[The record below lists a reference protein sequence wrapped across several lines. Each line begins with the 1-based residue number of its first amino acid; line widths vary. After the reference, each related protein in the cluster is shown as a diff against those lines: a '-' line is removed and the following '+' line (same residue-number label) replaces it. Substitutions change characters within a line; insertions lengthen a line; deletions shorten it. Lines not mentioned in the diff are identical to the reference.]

1 MTQRP
6 AHTLRVADW
15 LRRQGAVVLAAIAIG
30 ALLALA
36 VLGLADRRAAD
47 VDATRQSIAQA
58 TEQARM
64 ILAQDRRI
72 LDQLAASAAIAE
84 TPDAATLRLLDQT
97 PTLAVGIRATVLFD
111 PTGAPLAGDGVDAA
125 IAALGTGAVRAG
137 LAWPGAPLLVT
148 PAVRDGETP
157 LVGLA
162 RPWLAS
168 DGAIGGV
175 AVIVLDRSA
184 FAGLDIVRRDG
195 TPLFGDDREAGNAA
209 RTIAIAD
216 VPLAVRYI
224 PISTPLVAQLRAAGP
239 RLAILAAGIAAALGL
254 IALLIRRQRAA
265 ERESDRHVRL
275 ERRLRKQLREATAAA
290 SRTDEISRTKSQ
302 FLAQVTHELR
312 TPLNAILGFS
322 ETIRHELFGPVAN
335 PRYRDYAGLIHDAG
349 SHLLSLINDL
359 LDSARIEAGKVE
371 MSPIRMSAAAL
382 ARSALDLV
390 ELLAEQGEITLV
402 TIGTGTC
409 PDLNVDARAMKQVLI
424 NLLSNAIKY
433 TPSGGRI
440 ELRFAAARDG
450 GVTID
455 VADTGAGMSAAEVQ
469 HAFEP
474 FGRSG
479 HNRVRRQPGTGL
491 GLSLARSMVRL
502 HGGDLTLSS
511 RLGAGTTAT
520 ICLPASAAFGK
531 AETQTQASPA
541 PEKRN
546 AAAA

>member
-6 AHTLRVADW
+6 AHSRRVADW
-15 LRRQGAVVLAAIAIG
+15 LRRQGAVALMVIVLG
-30 ALLALA
+30 ALVALA
-36 VLGLADRRAAD
+36 GLSLADRRAAD
-47 VDATRQSIAQA
+47 ASATRQGIAQA
-58 TEQARM
+58 TEQARA

-72 LDQLAASAAIAE
+72 LDRLAALAAIAD
-84 TPDAATLRLLDQT
+84 TPDAATLRLLGQA
-97 PTLAVGIRATVLFD
+97 PGLAPGLRAAILFD
-111 PTGAPLAGDGVDAA
+111 PAGAPLAGDEVDTA
-125 IAALGTGAVRAG
+125 IAALGIDAMRDG
-137 LAWPGAPLLVT
+137 LARPGVPLLVSAT
-148 PAVRDGETP
+148 VRDGETA

-162 RPWLAS
+162 RPWFAS

-175 AVIVLDRSA
+175 AVIALDRSA
-184 FAGLDIVRRDG
+184 FVGLDIVRGDG
-195 TPLFGDDREAGNAA
+195 TPLFADDTAASNTA

-216 VPLAVRYI
+216 WPLELRYT
-224 PISTPLVAQLRAAGP
+224 PISTPLTVQLRAAGP
-239 RLAILAAGIAAALGL
+239 RLVILAAGIAAALGL
-254 IALLIRRQRAA
+254 IVLLIRRQRAV
-265 ERESDRHVRL
+265 ERDFARHARV
-275 ERRLRKQLREATAAA
+275 ERRLRKQLKEATAAA
-290 SRTDEISRTKSQ
+290 SRTDEVSRTKSQ

-390 ELLAEQGEITLV
+390 ELLAEQGKITLV
-402 TIGTGTC
+402 TVGTAKC
-409 PDLNVDARAMKQVLI
+409 PDLNVDARAMKQVLV

-433 TPSGGRI
+433 TPPGGRI
-440 ELRFAAARDG
+440 ELRFAGSGDG
-450 GVTID
+450 GAKIE
-455 VADTGAGMSAAEVQ
+455 VADTGAGMSAEEALY
-469 HAFEP
+469 AFEP
-474 FGRSG
+474 FGRAG
-479 HNRVRRQPGTGL
+479 HNRKRRQPGTGL

-511 RLGAGTTAT
+511 RTGAGTTAT
-520 ICLPASAAFGK
+520 ISLPVSAAFGK
-531 AETQTQASPA
+531 PAIASEATTPPA
-541 PEKRN
+541 KQD

>member
-1 MTQRP
+1 MTQRL
-6 AHTLRVADW
+6 ARMRRVADW
-15 LRRQGAVVLAAIAIG
+15 LRRQGALALTVIAIG
-30 ALLALA
+30 ALVALA
-36 VLGLADRRAAD
+36 GLSLTDRRAAD
-47 VDATRQSIAQA
+47 ASATRQSIAQA
-58 TEQARM
+58 TEQARA

-72 LDQLAASAAIAE
+72 LDRLAASAAIAD
-84 TPDAATLRLLDQT
+84 TPDSATLRLLGQA
-97 PTLAVGIRATVLFD
+97 PGLAPGLRAAMLFD
-111 PTGAPLAGDGVDAA
+111 PTGAPLAGDEVDTAV
-125 IAALGTGAVRAG
+125 AALGVGAMRAG
-137 LAWPGAPLLVT
+137 LAQPGVPLLVT
-148 PAVRDGETP
+148 ATVRDGETS

-162 RPWLAS
+162 QPWFAS
-168 DGAIGGV
+168 DGAVGGV
-175 AVIVLDRSA
+175 AVIALDRSA
-184 FAGLDIVRRDG
+184 FAGLDIVRDDG
-195 TPLFGDDREAGNAA
+195 TPLFGDDSAASNTA
-209 RTIAIAD
+209 RTMAIAD
-216 VPLAVRYI
+216 WPLALRYS
-224 PISTPLVAQLRAAGP
+224 PIATPLSAQLRAAWP
-239 RLAILAAGIAAALGL
+239 RLLILAAGIASALGL
-254 IALLIRRQRAA
+254 IVLLIRRRHIAD
-265 ERESDRHVRL
+265 RELARHARL
-275 ERRLRKQLREATAAA
+275 ERRLRKQLKEATAAA

-390 ELLAEQGEITLV
+390 ELLAEQGKITLATV
-402 TIGTGTC
+402 GTAKC
-409 PDLNVDARAMKQVLI
+409 PDLNVDARAMKQVLV

-433 TPSGGRI
+433 TPPGGRI
-440 ELRFAAARDG
+440 ELRFAAGRDG
-450 GVTID
+450 GAKIE
-455 VADTGAGMSAAEVQ
+455 VADTGAGMSAEEAL

-479 HNRVRRQPGTGL
+479 HNRTRRQPGTGL

-511 RLGAGTTAT
+511 RPGAGTTAT
-520 ICLPASAAFGK
+520 ISLPAAAAFGK
-531 AETQTQASPA
+531 AKAQTQASPA
-541 PEKRN
+541 PEKPD